1 MLVRQGDHNLRCQVA
16 LGGVV
21 ELERCISE
29 RVVYDRGKGPGFER
43 PTRIELSA
51 ALVKVKT
58 PARSVADA
66 RRRLDFFLR
75 DLQE

>member
-1 MLVRQGDHNLRCQVA
+1 MALYRDPALVRTSPSLPRIHDLTLAGRSRPVTPYY
-16 LGGVV
+16 VM
-21 ELERCISE
+21 ISTTLQ
-29 RVVYDRGKGPGFER
+29 P
-43 PTRIELSA
+43 ELSA

-75 DLQE
+75 DPHE